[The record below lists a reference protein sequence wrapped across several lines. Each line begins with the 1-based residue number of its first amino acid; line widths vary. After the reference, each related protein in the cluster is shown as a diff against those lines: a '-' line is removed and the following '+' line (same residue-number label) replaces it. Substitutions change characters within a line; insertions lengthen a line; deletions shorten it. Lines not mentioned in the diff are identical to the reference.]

1 MNACRDDMSQIDRL
15 RILKRVGLIEDIDET
30 LKALEEESSYKLSDE
45 PIDDINAV
53 TGSETSYKE
62 S

>member
-30 LKALEEESSYKLSDE
+30 LEALEAESSYKLSDE

-53 TGSETSYKE
+53 TGSETPYKE